1 MKNGTK
7 GEKALKKQ
15 NRQSVLEGALIL
27 MAATVVV
34 KVIGALFKIPL
45 ANILGGGGMGYFMT
59 AYSLFNPLYALAT
72 AGLPVAVSKLVS
84 ESVARGRCQDAKR
97 VFRLSLCLFLAT
109 GTLGCIAMV
118 LGARSFSQAVGNPD
132 AALAVA
138 VMGPAVFFG
147 CFTSA
152 FRGYNEGL
160 RNMTPT
166 ALSQVVEAVARLV
179 FGIAFATY
187 LLHHGMAEYASYGT
201 VYGQA
206 AASLEDAQRL
216 VLPVA
221 SAGAVAGISVSTAC
235 GSLFLLLRQ
244 FFCRDGITREQ
255 LASSPRARSRRE
267 LGRML
272 LTVALPVC
280 LASAAVNLTSLID
293 LGSIMNRLSTA
304 LEENPQAILNMY
316 GGLLPEGMT
325 LSEIPNYLYG
335 SYTGLAVTVFN
346 LVPALTVTFGTSA
359 LPAVSS
365 SWAVKNYQA
374 TKRNIQSILRI
385 TALVAIPAGLGIFA
399 LSGPILNLL
408 FSSRAA
414 EAAIAAPVLR
424 WMGLAVIL
432 VAMASPVNSML
443 QAVGRADVPVKMILA
458 GGLVK
463 LGCNY
468 LLIAVPEINIKGAPV
483 GTILCYGLILSVS
496 LRILCRE
503 TGIALEWGKT
513 FGKPFLAGI
522 GCALCAW
529 AAYGFFS
536 RGVFSSRLSTL
547 AAVAVG
553 GGFYLMFLL
562 FSKGFVKE
570 DVLMLPGGEKV
581 SKILEKYSLLG

>member
-1 MKNGTK
+1 MT
-7 GEKALKKQ
+7 
-15 NRQSVLEGALIL
+15 
-27 MAATVVV
+27 ATVVV

-84 ESVARGRCQDAKR
+84 ESVAQGRCQDAKR
-97 VFRLSLCLFLAT
+97 VFRLSLGIFLTT

-118 LGARSFSQAVGNPD
+118 LGAQAFSQAVGNPG

-147 CFTSA
+147 CVTSA

-166 ALSQVVEAVARLV
+166 ALSQVVEAVARLA
-179 FGIAFATY
+179 FGIAFASV
-187 LLHHGMAEYASYGT
+187 LLNHGMAEYASHGT
-201 VYGQA
+201 VYGQV

-244 FFCRDGITREQ
+244 LFCRDGITREQ
-255 LASSPRARSRRE
+255 LASSPRVRPRRE

-272 LTVALPVC
+272 LSVALPVC

-293 LGSIMNRLSTA
+293 LGSIMNRLFIA
-304 LEENPQAILNMY
+304 LEKNPQAVLDMY
-316 GGLLPEGMT
+316 RGLLPEGIA
-325 LSEIPNYLYG
+325 LSEIPNYLYA

-359 LPAVSS
+359 LPAVAS
-365 SWAVKNYQA
+365 SWAVKNYPA
-374 TKRNIQSILRI
+374 TKRNIQSVLRI

-414 EAAIAAPVLR
+414 EAAIAAPMLR

-432 VAMASPVNSML
+432 VAIAGPVNSML

-458 GGLVK
+458 GGLLK

-468 LLIAVPEINIKGAPV
+468 LLIAVPQINIKGAPV
-483 GTILCYGLILSVS
+483 GTVLCYGLILTVS
-496 LRILCRE
+496 LGILCRE

-513 FGKPFLAGI
+513 FGKPLLAGV

-529 AAYGFFS
+529 ASYGFFS
-536 RGVFSSRLSTL
+536 RGVLSSSLSTL
-547 AAVAVG
+547 AAVAAG

-562 FSKGFVKE
+562 FAKGFVKE